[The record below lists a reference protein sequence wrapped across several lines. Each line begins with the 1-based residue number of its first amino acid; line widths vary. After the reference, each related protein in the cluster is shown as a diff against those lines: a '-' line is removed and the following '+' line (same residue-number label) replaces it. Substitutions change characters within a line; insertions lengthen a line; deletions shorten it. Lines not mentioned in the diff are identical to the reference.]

1 MEDTKQSRRL
11 LEKMSN
17 KTDDKDDWEEEED
30 TLLDKYQRQKELKKA
45 AEVAEAAIAK
55 SSFGI
60 VGAMERMSSVND
72 YIAKALESSPQGWT
86 ITSINQT
93 VKKPI
98 SYHDFQIVPPSG
110 PEAEVNIKVSDPQLI
125 ATLHHAMHGYCQ

>member
-1 MEDTKQSRRL
+1 
-11 LEKMSN
+11 MSN
-17 KTDDKDDWEEEED
+17 KTDDKDDWEKEY
-30 TLLDKYQRQKELKKA
+30 TFLDKYHRQKELKKS

-72 YIAKALESSPQGWT
+72 YIAKALELSPNGWM

-93 VKKPI
+93 VNNPI
-98 SYHDFQIVPPSG
+98 SYHGYQIAPLPG
-110 PEAEVNIKVSDPQLI
+110 PEAEVNIKVSDPRLI
-125 ATLHHAMHGYCQ
+125 ATLHHAMQGYCQ

>member
-1 MEDTKQSRRL
+1 MP
-11 LEKMSN
+11 N
-17 KTDDKDDWEEEED
+17 KTDDKDDWEEED
-30 TLLDKYQRQKELKKA
+30 TFLDAYHRQKELKKS

-72 YIAKALESSPQGWT
+72 YIAKALESSPNGWM

-93 VKKPI
+93 VNNPI
-98 SYHDFQIVPPSG
+98 SYHDFQVAPSSC

-125 ATLHHAMHGYCQ
+125 ATLHHAMQGYYQ

>member
-1 MEDTKQSRRL
+1 
-11 LEKMSN
+11 MSN
-17 KTDDKDDWEEEED
+17 KTDDKDDWEEED
-30 TLLDKYQRQKELKKA
+30 TFLDEYHRQKELKKA
-45 AEVAEAAIAK
+45 AKATEAAIAK

-72 YIAKALESSPQGWT
+72 YIAKALESSPNGWM

-93 VKKPI
+93 VNNPI
-98 SYHDFQIVPPSG
+98 SYQDIQIAPLSG

-125 ATLHHAMHGYCQ
+125 ATLHHTMQGYYQ

>member
-1 MEDTKQSRRL
+1 
-11 LEKMSN
+11 MSN
-17 KTDDKDDWEEEED
+17 KTDDKDDWEEED
-30 TLLDKYQRQKELKKA
+30 TFLDEYQRQKELKKS

-72 YIAKALESSPQGWT
+72 YIAKALDSSPNGWM

-93 VKKPI
+93 INQTVKNPI
-98 SYHDFQIVPPSG
+98 SYHGFQIVPPSC

-125 ATLHHAMHGYCQ
+125 ATLHHAMRGYCQ

>member
-1 MEDTKQSRRL
+1 
-11 LEKMSN
+11 MSN
-17 KTDDKDDWEEEED
+17 KTDDKDDWEEED
-30 TLLDKYQRQKELKKA
+30 TFLDKYHRQKELKKS
-45 AEVAEAAIAK
+45 AEVFEAVIAK

-72 YIAKALESSPQGWT
+72 YIAKALESSTNGWM

-93 VKKPI
+93 VNNPI
-98 SYHDFQIVPPSG
+98 SYHDFQVAPLSG

-125 ATLHHAMHGYCQ
+125 ATLHHAMRGYCQ